1 MCVRSPRAGA
11 EVRLTTPTSRQSI
24 PRLPL
29 LLPLAL
35 LLLPLVGSLLQPL
48 GEDIA
53 PRVEAASDCTLSS
66 DRAEWHEEVSSFNLS
81 GLGNEWGVM
90 DEDDD
95 GFKEE
100 EDGFDGGFFPDAGD
114 GIYNDSTLK
123 AFTQSFHS
131 SMIVGNDTSGGLR
144 LNLTVGYR
152 YTFCVVVSS
161 LNQSSYL
168 DAPLVDVYLLHQ
180 FDWERYRADYEMREW
195 EGRDLLNQI
204 PPQWRAIGAWM
215 PYRDV
220 HSYESLRAVDFTIS
234 LDHDETTSSL
244 FDPFTEQQWMYL
256 VIDGW
261 DNARDGDT
269 PAPNRDFAVD
279 ITVMSEERIVI
290 PNYTVALF
298 CCGLIGALIMLPVV
312 LHSRFSSAGR
322 GVSTSNAERP
332 AELMPMLEI
341 QATKPSV
348 GIDVPHQ
355 PPPPPS

>member
-1 MCVRSPRAGA
+1 MA
-11 EVRLTTPTSRQSI
+11 
-24 PRLPL
+24 RLPV

-35 LLLPLVGSLLQPL
+35 LLLPLAGSLLQPL
-48 GEDIA
+48 GTQLA
-53 PRVEAASDCTLSS
+53 PGAAAASDCTLSS
-66 DRAEWHEEVSSFNLS
+66 DRAEWHKEVSSFNLS
-81 GLGNEWGVM
+81 GGDPEWVDG
-90 DEDDD
+90 EFDD
-95 GFKEE
+95 F
-100 EDGFDGGFFPDAGD
+100 GGGYFGD
-114 GIYNDSTLK
+114 GIHNDSSLD
-123 AFTQSFHS
+123 AMRQSFHT
-131 SMIVGNDTSGGLR
+131 SMIVGNDTAGGLR

-180 FDWERYRADYEMREW
+180 FDWGRYRGDYEMRMW
-195 EGRDLLNQI
+195 EGRELFDMI
-204 PPQWRAIGAWM
+204 PPEWRAIGAWM

-220 HSYESLRAVDFTIS
+220 HAYESRRAIDFTVS

-244 FDPFTEQQWMYL
+244 FNPAEQQWMYL

-261 DNARDGDT
+261 DNARDSDT

-298 CCGLIGALIMLPVV
+298 CCGLIAGLVMLPVL
-312 LHSRFSSAGR
+312 LHSRFSNAGR
-322 GVSTSNAERP
+322 GAGTAKGERP
-332 AELMPMLEI
+332 AELMPMLET
-341 QATKPSV
+341 QATKPAA
-348 GIDVPHQ
+348 GLDIGHL

>member
-1 MCVRSPRAGA
+1 MA
-11 EVRLTTPTSRQSI
+11 RLTV
-24 PRLPL
+24 

-35 LLLPLVGSLLQPL
+35 LLLPLAGSLLQPL
-48 GEDIA
+48 GTQLA
-53 PRVEAASDCTLSS
+53 PDAAAASDCTLSS
-66 DRAEWHEEVSSFNLS
+66 DRAEWHKEVSSFNLS
-81 GLGNEWGVM
+81 GGDPEWVDG
-90 DEDDD
+90 EFDD
-95 GFKEE
+95 F
-100 EDGFDGGFFPDAGD
+100 GGGYFGD
-114 GIYNDSTLK
+114 GIHNDSSLD
-123 AFTQSFHS
+123 AMRQSFHT
-131 SMIVGNDTSGGLR
+131 SMIVGNDTAGGLR

-180 FDWERYRADYEMREW
+180 FDWGRYRGDYEMRMW
-195 EGRDLLNQI
+195 EGRELFDMI
-204 PPQWRAIGAWM
+204 PPEWRAIGAWM

-220 HSYESLRAVDFTIS
+220 HAYESRRAIDFTVS

-244 FDPFTEQQWMYL
+244 FNPAEQQWMYL

-261 DNARDGDT
+261 DNARDSDT

-298 CCGLIGALIMLPVV
+298 CCGLIAGLVMLPVL
-312 LHSRFSSAGR
+312 LHSRFSNAGR
-322 GVSTSNAERP
+322 GAGTAKGERP
-332 AELMPMLEI
+332 AELMPMLET
-341 QATKPSV
+341 QATKPIA
-348 GIDVPHQ
+348 GLDIGHL